1 MAIKKT
7 EPARDSEDVVRGRK
21 PSSPKVKDLA
31 KGTFK
36 VVGGKDAGAA
46 EGEAKPRSKAKRDPA
61 ENPPAWLKNKH
72 AKAKWN
78 ELLPDLR
85 LRKQYIDL
93 FAAELARYCYA
104 YGAYIDAVEAMA
116 KADGPVTK
124 SSKGVDMLSMHYVVA
139 NKMHETMRN
148 LAADLGLNPV
158 SQVRLAGLQLDLFDQ
173 PAASGQGK
181 ENPFGQFRR

>member
-1 MAIKKT
+1 M
-7 EPARDSEDVVRGRK
+7 RGRK

-31 KGTFK
+31 KGTLK
-36 VVGGKDAGAA
+36 VVSGKEAGAG
-46 EGEAKPRSKAKRDPA
+46 EGEAKPKCDTSAK
-61 ENPPAWLKNKH
+61 PPAWLKSRH
-72 AKAKWN
+72 AKAKWK

-104 YGAYIDAVEAMA
+104 YGAYIEAVEAMA
-116 KADGPVTK
+116 KGEGPVTK
-124 SSKGVDMLSMHYVVA
+124 SSKGVEMVSMHYVVA
-139 NKMHETMRN
+139 NKMHETMRG

-173 PAASGQGK
+173 PATTGQGK